1 MSAYSLSG
9 FALLLVAVV
18 LWMIFSFLRRRTSA
32 VVREIPAFM
41 RLNRALGVSVEE
53 GTCLHVSLGR
63 GELLTPP
70 GSASFISL
78 ALLRKLVEE
87 TSGSDKP
94 LIVTSGDGVVAI
106 LSQDTLQAGYRAA
119 GAGEIYNPISGRLT
133 GLSPFSYAAGAIT
146 TFTEEK
152 ASASVLFGHF
162 GSEVALLTDVVDRL
176 DALTVAAS
184 DDPGAQAVLYASV
197 DDPLIGEE
205 IFAAGA
211 YAGLGKSHEASLQV
225 QDVLRWIIIVVL
237 LIGSAIKLVGS
248 F

>member
-9 FALLLVAVV
+9 FALLLVAIM
-18 LWMIFSFLRRRTSA
+18 LWMIFSFLRRRTAA
-32 VVREIPAFM
+32 VVREIPAFV

-53 GTCLHVSLGR
+53 GTNLHVSLGR

-70 GSASFISL
+70 GSASFTGL

-94 LIVTSGDGVVAI
+94 LIVTSGDGVVTI
-106 LSQDTLQAGYRAA
+106 LSQDTLRAGYQAA
-119 GAGEIYNPISGRLT
+119 GAGEIYNPTAGRLT
-133 GLSPFSYAAGAIT
+133 GLSPFSYAAGTISA
-146 TFTEEK
+146 FTDEQV
-152 ASASVLFGHF
+152 SAAVMLGHF
-162 GSEVALLTDVVDRL
+162 GSEVALLTDVADRM

-184 DDPGAQAVLYASV
+184 DEPAAQAVLYASV
-197 DDPLIGEE
+197 EDPLIGEE
-205 IFAAGA
+205 LFAAGA

-237 LIGSAIKLVGS
+237 LIGSAVKLVGS